1 MSAITEVP
9 PRAIDGAL
17 VVGRRREDVVVGD
30 EIVRHRLASRVMHW
44 TVALTFF
51 VALVTGLA
59 IWIPFF
65 RFLGALVGGLAVCR
79 WLHPWAGLAF
89 AVASVFQFFMWVGD
103 MRISR
108 NESGWKPRKML
119 AYLRWEPDPEDTGK
133 YNAGQRLFFFAVSLG
148 ALGLLV
154 SGLLMW
160 FPLWFPRVARELAY
174 ILHDVTFIAFAAA
187 IIWHVYLGTAAE
199 PGTFGSMVRGT
210 VTTTWARL
218 HHPAWYEDVTKKRR

>member
-44 TVALTFF
+44 SVALTFF

-79 WLHPWAGLAF
+79 WLHQWAGLAF
-89 AVASVFQFFMWVGD
+89 VVGSVFQFVMWI
-103 MRISR
+103 MFA
-108 NESGWKPRKML
+108 SGRD
-119 AYLRWEPDPEDTGK
+119 RR
-133 YNAGQRLFFFAVSLG
+133 RLTCMPCASPPATQPSIG
-148 ALGLLV
+148 H
-154 SGLLMW
+154 S
-160 FPLWFPRVARELAY
+160 
-174 ILHDVTFIAFAAA
+174 AAA
-187 IIWHVYLGTAAE
+187 ADARSSSIELG
-199 PGTFGSMVRGT
+199 
-210 VTTTWARL
+210 
-218 HHPAWYEDVTKKRR
+218 